1 MSQSQSYSRILAI
14 FYHNSGQSF
23 WGNSSPSQTR
33 GSTCPPLRRKSSL
46 EEKTLAPLAGR
57 QPSMGDMRGAPR
69 GLLRAHGVAV
79 PQRQHLGTSGTSG
92 TRNAGR
98 RSSKFSTLHRTI
110 TIYNNRDTNTI
121 KYRISHY
128 KLDNH
133 IMDYAVLCHNSHMAD
148 SHWGQVVKVWTKNIK
163 KNIKPFRSFTQCG
176 LDMGS
181 YQSYHPMVPWSHHPI
196 PIPTALRGGWT
207 RTWAA
212 SVKRAGSVRAVS
224 TRVWAV

>member
-1 MSQSQSYSRILAI
+1 M
-14 FYHNSGQSF
+14 
-23 WGNSSPSQTR
+23 
-33 GSTCPPLRRKSSL
+33 RRKSSL

-79 PQRQHLGTSGTSG
+79 PQRQHLGTSGTSGTSG

-148 SHWGQVVKVWTKNIK
+148 SHWGQVVKV
-163 KNIKPFRSFTQCG
+163 
-176 LDMGS
+176 
-181 YQSYHPMVPWSHHPI
+181 
-196 PIPTALRGGWT
+196 
-207 RTWAA
+207 
-212 SVKRAGSVRAVS
+212 
-224 TRVWAV
+224 